1 MQKESSPYSHT
12 WLTPGACLVMSI
24 ITMQQM
30 EVDIF
35 GMENKSS
42 AERSIRGTD
51 EAPTA
56 TANRWANMLTD
67 IPTKKTAESADI
79 LSIFPR
85 LLDIPG
91 LIDQHFGLLFG
102 DATFAKLVYPHKAK
116 GYCTEPWPHTDY

>member
-1 MQKESSPYSHT
+1 MQEESSPYSHT

-35 GMENKSS
+35 GMENKNC

-51 EAPTA
+51 EVPTA

-67 IPTKKTAESADI
+67 IPTKKTA
-79 LSIFPR
+79 
-85 LLDIPG
+85 G
-91 LIDQHFGLLFG
+91 
-102 DATFAKLVYPHKAK
+102 
-116 GYCTEPWPHTDY
+116 